1 MKTLRCRSL
10 PDDGPPERSSEAEY
24 CGYWFC
30 CLYASAFSFMRTAR
44 FSLSGC
50 DANHLLDRIGLISP
64 RFGKFHEFVQR
75 IRHRIG
81 IDVVRN
87 AEIESVI
94 VGLALLFL
102 RELCAGESGGQFPQ
116 LGIREFRGGASF
128 YRSAALRAAEAR

>member
-1 MKTLRCRSL
+1 MEKEELIHYDELLFFLIVLMKTLRCRSL

-64 RFGKFHEFVQR
+64 RFGK
-75 IRHRIG
+75 
-81 IDVVRN
+81 
-87 AEIESVI
+87 STS
-94 VGLALLFL
+94 
-102 RELCAGESGGQFPQ
+102 LC
-116 LGIREFRGGASF
+116 
-128 YRSAALRAAEAR
+128 SAFDIA